1 MNPSVQGWVKLFLSD
16 YSYSEMSY
24 MSHDELY
31 KKLREFGFVYGFI
44 TGVETSPKVQMIGWL
59 EDEKTKLALLNAL
72 FKTFKIETKSN
83 DSTIFLVSIID
94 FYNEIQPESF
104 NWFKKILPSDSNF
117 LKLEK
122 KIDNRVKTNL
132 NLVSKNFSNLITNAL
147 LFLDVLAYR
156 RFLKGGTEN
165 IKYMIHLEEKITSVV
180 WSSLS
185 SKSIKSDHDDALL
198 KLFESSLRFSR
209 LETFTEQYLIELLS
223 ENILDSTEKIYLMDI
238 ACMAIWSDKIVENKE
253 YYFIQMLGK
262 SLKLE
267 EIEIQESLST
277 VENFILKNQ
286 KSIPYFNASNPV
298 KTFYDQTS
306 IQVITLVSRNKKR
319 IIKELVESKE
329 LMVLLTHATQRE
341 LTGSEKKKMKKQLL
355 DLCKSIPALT
365 IFLLPGGSILLPLLV
380 KFIPQLLPSAFNEN
394 LK

>member
-16 YSYSEMSY
+16 YRPSEEDH

-31 KKLREFGFVYGFI
+31 KKLRELGFVYGFI
-44 TGVETSPKVQMIGWL
+44 TGVETTPKIQMIGWL

-72 FKTFKIETKSN
+72 FISFKIETKSN
-83 DSTIFLVSIID
+83 DSSIFLASIID

-104 NWFKKILPSDSNF
+104 NWFKKILPSDSNY

-147 LFLDVLAYR
+147 LFLDVLAYK
-156 RFLKGGTEN
+156 RFLRGEKEN
-165 IKYMIHLEEKITSVV
+165 IKYMIRFEEKITSVV

-198 KLFESSLRFSR
+198 KLFESSLRFNR
-209 LETFTEQYLIELLS
+209 LETINEQNLCELLY
-223 ENILDSTEKIYLMDI
+223 ETILESTERLYLMDI
-238 ACMAIWSDKIVENKE
+238 ASMAIWSDKIVELNE
-253 YYFIQMLGK
+253 YGFILKLGK
-262 SLKLE
+262 NLNLE
-267 EIEIQESLST
+267 EIEIQESVNT
-277 VENFILKNQ
+277 VENFIKKNQ
-286 KSIPYFNASNPV
+286 KNIPYFNASNPV
-298 KTFYDQTS
+298 KNFYDQTS
-306 IQVITLVSRNKKR
+306 LQVITLVSRNKKR

-329 LMVLLTHATQRE
+329 LMVLLTHATKRE
-341 LTGSEKKKMKKQLL
+341 LTSTEKKKMKKQLL
-355 DLCKSIPALT
+355 DVCKSIPALT
-365 IFLLPGGSILLPLLV
+365 IFLLPGGGLLLPLLV

-394 LK
+394 IK